1 MVYLISITIK
11 ISATTEAETA
21 LSIYN
26 SFPNQFPY
34 KPIWALGENYRF
46 EPAFVEVQSQYII
59 FFCPSCCF
67 TNLCSSSNLFIL
79 IYSLA
84 SSSKISVI

>member
-1 MVYLISITIK
+1 VDIMVYLISVTIK

-46 EPAFVEVQSQYII
+46 EPAFVEV
-59 FFCPSCCF
+59 
-67 TNLCSSSNLFIL
+67 
-79 IYSLA
+79 
-84 SSSKISVI
+84 